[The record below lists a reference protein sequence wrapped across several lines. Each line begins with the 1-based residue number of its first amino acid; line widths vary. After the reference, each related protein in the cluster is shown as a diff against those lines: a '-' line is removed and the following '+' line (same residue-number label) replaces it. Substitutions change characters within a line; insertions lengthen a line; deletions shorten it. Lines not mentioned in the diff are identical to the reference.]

1 MNEPLSDSDPL
12 PADENAEADAPLR
25 ITAVVAEDEQ
35 IFRDA
40 LVRLL
45 GKTWP
50 ELDIVAVC
58 SDGNQAL
65 AALAEHQPKVAFLDI
80 RMPGLTGLDVASAL
94 VEESPETQVVFVTA
108 YNQYALNAF
117 DSGAV
122 DYLLKPVEEARLVA
136 TIDRLKKR
144 MGQHAPDT
152 VALAALARKLG
163 GVLNKRVEEPP
174 LEWITASVGKET
186 RLIAVEEVL
195 YFQSDN
201 KYTAVMTQEGEA
213 LLRTPLRDLVGR
225 LNPGLFKQ
233 IHRATVVNMRAVA
246 AVTRDESG
254 RGTLRLKTRPET
266 LAVSLTFMPL
276 FKNM

>member
-1 MNEPLSDSDPL
+1 MNDSL
-12 PADENAEADAPLR
+12 PASVPALTDAAAAAR

-40 LVRLL
+40 LVQLL
-45 GKTWP
+45 GKVWP

-65 AALAEHQPKVAFLDI
+65 AALAEHQPAVAFLDI
-80 RMPGLTGLDVASAL
+80 RMPGQTGLDVARAL

-108 YNQYALNAF
+108 YNQYALSAF

-136 TIDRLKKR
+136 TIDRLRKR
-144 MGQHAPDT
+144 IGQQAPDT
-152 VALAALARKLG
+152 VALAALAHRLG

-233 IHRATVVNMRAVA
+233 VHRATVVNLRAVA

-254 RGTLRLKTRPET
+254 RGTLRLKHRPET

-276 FKNM
+276 FRNM